1 MATQSSMLH
10 IRIDD
15 ETKAKATEALA
26 SMGMSVSDA
35 VRLFLHRVVVD
46 QAFPLE
52 LKVPNQ
58 ETLQAISE
66 ADDLIKSRQAHFS
79 TAKELFDDIEK
90 SSTAKRASLPH
101 ASDYTK
107 SFPELIVFVRTGTH
121 SDLFK

>member
-15 ETKAKATEALA
+15 ETKAKATLALA

-58 ETLQAISE
+58 ETLQAMSE
-66 ADDLIKSRQAHFS
+66 ANDLISSRQAQFS
-79 TAKELFDDIEK
+79 SAKELFDDIEK
-90 SSTAKRASLPH
+90 N
-101 ASDYTK
+101 
-107 SFPELIVFVRTGTH
+107 IGN
-121 SDLFK
+121 